1 LQRQF
6 AVKPFLLAV
15 VGPVAVT
22 IALVPLRDHVSAANL
37 ALVLVLVVLGVALTG
52 GRIVAAVAGATTA
65 LAFDFFLTVPYGA
78 FTIRSSDDILTTVLL
93 VVVGLVAGEIVARAR
108 HSQAEATA
116 QRREV
121 ERIHRR
127 AELAA
132 GGEPPGRLIAR
143 TSDELAAMLDL
154 VDVRYERG
162 PAPSTMAVLTHWGAL
177 LPGGPS
183 STGAETVAL
192 PVRAHGRDL
201 GHFELVFPAP
211 TGGMAVSVDTRHA
224 AIAAADQLGMALLRY
239 ERPA

>member
-1 LQRQF
+1 L
-6 AVKPFLLAV
+6 KPFLLAIV
-15 VGPVAVT
+15 MPVGVT
-22 IALVPLRDHVSAANL
+22 IALIPLRDHVSAANL

-52 GRIVAAVAGATTA
+52 GRMVAAVAGATTA

-108 HSQAEATA
+108 RSHAEATA
-116 QRREV
+116 QRLEV
-121 ERIHRR
+121 ERVHRR

-143 TSDELAAMLDL
+143 TSDELAAMLGL

-177 LPGGPS
+177 LPAGPAP
-183 STGAETVAL
+183 TGADTVAL

-224 AIAAADQLGMALLRY
+224 AVAAADQLGMALLRY

>member
-1 LQRQF
+1 
-6 AVKPFLLAV
+6 VKHVLLAV

-22 IALVPLRDHVSAANL
+22 IALVPLRDHVSPANL

-52 GRIVAAVAGATTA
+52 GRVVAAVAGATTA

-93 VVVGLVAGEIVARAR
+93 VVVGLVAGEIVHRAR
-108 HSQAEATA
+108 RSKADATA
-116 QRREV
+116 QRSEV
-121 ERIHRR
+121 ARVHRR

-132 GGEPPGRLIAR
+132 GGEPPGRLITR
-143 TSDELAAMLDL
+143 TSEELASMLGL
-154 VDVRYERG
+154 VDIRYERG
-162 PAPSTMAVLTHWGAL
+162 PAPPAMATLTHWGAL
-177 LPGGPS
+177 LPAGPAP
-183 STGAETVAL
+183 TGAETVAL

-211 TGGMAVSVDTRHA
+211 TGGMGVSVDTRHA